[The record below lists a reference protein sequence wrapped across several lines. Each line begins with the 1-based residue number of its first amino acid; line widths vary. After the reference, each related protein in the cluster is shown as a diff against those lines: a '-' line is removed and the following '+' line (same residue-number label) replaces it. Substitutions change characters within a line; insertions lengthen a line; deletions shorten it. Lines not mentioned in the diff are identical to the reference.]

1 MVSNM
6 DFEML
11 INRQKELYPF
21 LNTTAEYSFD
31 VTNEFE
37 HMLLDS
43 ASATQ
48 VQRENEEYMDCI
60 ILDVKQ
66 GVELN
71 DDKFILTRLK
81 DELKIGEVL
90 KWKKFDWLVVSEE
103 TNVDNSHNHHRLKQ
117 CNGKIK
123 FTNKKGKVVE
133 VPASMYNKV
142 FYTEGTNHLARMI
155 VPDGLMQFYVAD
167 NDDTRDIVRGT
178 RIIVKGEIFDITY
191 IDRITQPNLI
201 MITGKE
207 TTSRV
212 SDDIEN
218 ELAESIYSDGIVGN
232 DYIYVGS
239 TAKFETIN
247 PSLFELSNENAI
259 IREVGSNYVIVE
271 GLTEGTVYLSALST
285 PYNYRRE
292 ILIKSVNF
300 D

>member
-167 NDDTRDIVRGT
+167 NEDTRDIVRGT

-207 TTSRV
+207 TTSRA

-218 ELAESIYSDGIVGN
+218 ELAESLYSDGIVGN

-239 TAKFETIN
+239 TAKFETVN
-247 PSLFELSNENAI
+247 PALFELSNENAI

-271 GLTEGTVYLSALST
+271 GLTEGTVYLNALST

>member
-1 MVSNM
+1 MSNM
-6 DFEML
+6 NFGEL
-11 INRQKELYPF
+11 ISKQKELYPF

-218 ELAESIYSDGIVGN
+218 ELAESLYSDGIVGN

-247 PSLFELSNENAI
+247 PALFELSNENAI

-271 GLTEGTVYLSALST
+271 GLTEGTVYLNALST

>member
-6 DFEML
+6 NFSEL
-11 INRQKELYPF
+11 ISKQKELYPF

-31 VTNEFE
+31 ITNEFE

-167 NDDTRDIVRGT
+167 NEDTRDMVRGT

-207 TTSRV
+207 TTSRA

-218 ELAESIYSDGIVGN
+218 ELAESLYSDGIVGN

-239 TAKFETIN
+239 TAKFETVN
-247 PSLFELSNENAI
+247 PALFELSNENAI

>member
-6 DFEML
+6 NFSEL
-11 INRQKELYPF
+11 ISKQKELYPF

-207 TTSRV
+207 TTSRA

-218 ELAESIYSDGIVGN
+218 ELAESLYSDGIVGN

-239 TAKFETIN
+239 TAKFETVN
-247 PSLFELSNENAI
+247 PALFELSNENAI

>member
-1 MVSNM
+1 MSNM
-6 DFEML
+6 NFSEL
-11 INRQKELYPF
+11 ISKQKELYPF

-167 NDDTRDIVRGT
+167 NEDTRDMVRGT

-218 ELAESIYSDGIVGN
+218 ELAESLYSDGIVGN

-239 TAKFETIN
+239 TAKFETVN
-247 PSLFELSNENAI
+247 PALFELSNENAI

-271 GLTEGTVYLSALST
+271 GLTEGTVYLNALST

>member
-1 MVSNM
+1 MSNM

-167 NDDTRDIVRGT
+167 NEDTRDMVRGT

-218 ELAESIYSDGIVGN
+218 ELAESLYSDGIVGN

-239 TAKFETIN
+239 TAKFETVN
-247 PSLFELSNENAI
+247 PALFELSNENAI

-271 GLTEGTVYLSALST
+271 GLTEGTVYLSVLST

>member
-1 MVSNM
+1 MSNM
-6 DFEML
+6 NFSEL
-11 INRQKELYPF
+11 ISKQKELYPF

-167 NDDTRDIVRGT
+167 NEDTRDIVRGT

-207 TTSRV
+207 TTSRA

-218 ELAESIYSDGIVGN
+218 ELAESLYSDGIVGN

-247 PSLFELSNENAI
+247 PALFELSNENAI